1 MFFVLC
7 ESLSF
12 IGFECVLKAHFSI
25 LIIDHRSRQLGH
37 WDQAYAFY
45 YFHITTVHQLWMPH
59 KRITVTGKP
68 SHFPRLTAKILI
80 FIFFTPL
87 ANVSWLNAR
96 LRCVEMR
103 FWSQTIIFCLL
114 LVFVSMLHNGFKCF
128 LKEHSFH
135 YFLNLCR
142 FKI

>member
-1 MFFVLC
+1 MLVLAFLISNFLINKNAQ
-7 ESLSF
+7 ENKLSVVYLHKPDF
-12 IGFECVLKAHFSI
+12 STQYTYQAIHFNISI
-25 LIIDHRSRQLGH
+25 LPECI
-37 WDQAYAFY
+37 
-45 YFHITTVHQLWMPH
+45 HQLWMPH

-128 LKEHSFH
+128 LKEHFFLLDVICFH
-135 YFLNLCR
+135 
-142 FKI
+142 

>member
-1 MFFVLC
+1 
-7 ESLSF
+7 
-12 IGFECVLKAHFSI
+12 
-25 LIIDHRSRQLGH
+25 
-37 WDQAYAFY
+37 
-45 YFHITTVHQLWMPH
+45 MPH

-114 LVFVSMLHNGFKCF
+114 LVFVSMLHNGFKYF
-128 LKEHSFH
+128 LKEHFFSIRCDMFSLNILIKILNISTKNEFRI
-135 YFLNLCR
+135 FLNEKQDYKMDKCSVRNQIEPL
-142 FKI
+142 

>member
-1 MFFVLC
+1 
-7 ESLSF
+7 
-12 IGFECVLKAHFSI
+12 
-25 LIIDHRSRQLGH
+25 
-37 WDQAYAFY
+37 
-45 YFHITTVHQLWMPH
+45 MPH

-87 ANVSWLNAR
+87 ASVSWLNAR

-128 LKEHSFH
+128 LKDNSFSLAIE
-135 YFLNLCR
+135 YVFTRYSYQNSKFRIFLNYLTKRVVHSCSNILAR
-142 FKI
+142 FRCDNDLKNIG

>member
-1 MFFVLC
+1 
-7 ESLSF
+7 
-12 IGFECVLKAHFSI
+12 
-25 LIIDHRSRQLGH
+25 
-37 WDQAYAFY
+37 
-45 YFHITTVHQLWMPH
+45 MPH

-128 LKEHSFH
+128 LKEHFFSIRCDMFSLNILIKILNISTKNEFRI
-135 YFLNLCR
+135 FLNEKQDYKMDKCSLR
-142 FKI
+142 NQIEPL